1 MLERVVSFVRF
12 KMTVKVSIRR
22 ILSENFFQKNT
33 TFENLDDLFSKAGIT
48 IFSLEDDKAL
58 SENKYFNLFIKNNTL
73 YRDFNDMKGK
83 AITFS
88 MFQNLR

>member
-1 MLERVVSFVRF
+1 
-12 KMTVKVSIRR
+12 MTVKVSIRR
-22 ILSENFFQKNT
+22 ILSENFFQNNT

-48 IFSLEDDKAL
+48 IFSLEGDKAL

>member
-1 MLERVVSFVRF
+1 
-12 KMTVKVSIRR
+12 MTVKVSIRR

-48 IFSLEDDKAL
+48 IFSLEGDKAL

>member
-1 MLERVVSFVRF
+1 
-12 KMTVKVSIRR
+12 MTVKVSIRR
-22 ILSENFFQKNT
+22 ILSENFFQNNT

-48 IFSLEDDKAL
+48 IFSSEGDKAL